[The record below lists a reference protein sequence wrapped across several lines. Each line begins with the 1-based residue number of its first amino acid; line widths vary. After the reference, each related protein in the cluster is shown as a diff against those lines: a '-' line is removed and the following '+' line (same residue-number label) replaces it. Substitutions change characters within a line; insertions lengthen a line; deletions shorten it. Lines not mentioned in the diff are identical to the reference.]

1 MKLRSVSLTVRMFV
15 FRAKS
20 SDQRERVIF
29 PVRQHRFGWRS
40 YRPVILSPIVALVLL
55 SAISSAQE
63 PGWSGQVIAFGQQ
76 REQIRSTPIEQRPY
90 RPLHFYGNAVRRA
103 HYHGS
108 VLPRPTDVARGAAT
122 LVSP

>member
-1 MKLRSVSLTVRMFV
+1 M
-15 FRAKS
+15 A
-20 SDQRERVIF
+20 
-29 PVRQHRFGWRS
+29 
-40 YRPVILSPIVALVLL
+40 VALL

-108 VLPRPTDVARGAAT
+108 VLPRPADLVRGSSA
-122 LVSP
+122 LVTR